1 MTAKILRC
9 GLFLGFF
16 WVGCGRNERM
26 DTVYAQRCLNCH
38 GVSGRGDGPMAA
50 ALPVAPPD
58 FRQTVEQSGNP
69 QIRRVIAQGK
79 GLMPA
84 FEPALSPAEINDML
98 RMVRFLSREGRQIS
112 WWERFDTLVVA
123 HCSIPWEAVFGYDD
137 PPPKG
142 KP

>member
-1 MTAKILRC
+1 MLRVNLMDRHVLGC
-9 GLFLGFF
+9 GMLLCLAL
-16 WVGCGRNERM
+16 VGCSRNERM
-26 DTVYAQRCLNCH
+26 DTIYAQRCLNCH

-98 RMVRFLSREGRQIS
+98 RLGLLLSG
-112 WWERFDTLVVA
+112 
-123 HCSIPWEAVFGYDD
+123 
-137 PPPKG
+137 
-142 KP
+142 